1 MINAEELKD
10 LLKDT
15 LEQNKGS
22 DIAIFDVGRKTA
34 LARYMIIAS
43 GNSNRHVKSLA
54 EYTIKT
60 LKQYGKMN
68 VEGMEEGNWV
78 AVGFRDVIV
87 HILKSDVRE
96 YYQIDELWN
105 DVAL

>member
-10 LLKDT
+10 FLKDI
-15 LEQNKGS
+15 LEKNKGS
-22 DIAIFDVGRKTA
+22 NIAVFDVGKKTA
-34 LARYMIIAS
+34 FAKYMIIAS
-43 GNSNRHVKSLA
+43 GDSNRHVKSLA
-54 EYTIKT
+54 EYTIKA
-60 LKQYGKMN
+60 LKQYGKIN

-78 AVGFRDVIV
+78 AVGFRDVII
-87 HILKSDVRE
+87 HILRSDARE